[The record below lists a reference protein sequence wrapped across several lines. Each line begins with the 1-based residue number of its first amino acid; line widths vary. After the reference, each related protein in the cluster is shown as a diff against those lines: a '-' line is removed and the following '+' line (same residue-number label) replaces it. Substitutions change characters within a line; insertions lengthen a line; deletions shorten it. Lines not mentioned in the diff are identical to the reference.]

1 MGRVNT
7 PRLTSGQRQAL
18 NSGFKTGSSH
28 CFRMRCQAILLK
40 ADGLSSQ
47 KAGRITCMSQV
58 SVNSWLRRFNSE
70 GILGLQTKVGK
81 GRKPIIV
88 ESQDKASIWA
98 AIKSSRQRLQTAK
111 AEWEAQSG
119 KKVSRATFRN
129 FLKSLAEDINV

>member
-1 MGRVNT
+1 
-7 PRLTSGQRQAL
+7 
-18 NSGFKTGSSH
+18 
-28 CFRMRCQAILLK
+28 
-40 ADGLSSQ
+40 
-47 KAGRITCMSQV
+47 MSQV

-70 GILGLQTKVGK
+70 GILGLQTKAGR

-119 KKVSRATFRN
+119 KKGSRATFRN
-129 FLKSLAEDINV
+129 FLKSLTEETLLQ